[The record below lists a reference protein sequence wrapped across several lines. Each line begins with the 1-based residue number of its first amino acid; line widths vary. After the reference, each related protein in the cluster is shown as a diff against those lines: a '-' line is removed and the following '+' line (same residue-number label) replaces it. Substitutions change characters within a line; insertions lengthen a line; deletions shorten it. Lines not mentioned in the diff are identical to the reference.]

1 LAKSAVDHAGNISAV
16 VQAGFSVKSFSCIA
30 LPPPSGG
37 SGLDKKAMALAIKD
51 VGVIGAGQMGSGIAH
66 VCALA
71 GFNVSLH
78 DVAPDRIKAGIA
90 TINGNMAR
98 QVSKKVITEED
109 RKDALGRI
117 QAAESMDG
125 LANCDI
131 VIETATEQEQ
141 VKRQIF
147 HQVCAV
153 LKPEAIVATNTS
165 SISITRLASS
175 TDRPERF
182 IGIHF
187 MNPVPLME
195 LVEVIRGIATDD
207 KTFET
212 SKEFVTKL
220 GKTIAVSE
228 DFPAFIVNRVLLP
241 MINEAIYTLYE
252 GVANVEAIDT
262 AMRLGAH
269 HPMGPLELADF
280 IGLDTVL
287 SVMQMLHEGLADSK
301 YRPCPLLVKYVEA
314 GWLGRKTQRGFYDY
328 RGEKPVPTR

>member
-1 LAKSAVDHAGNISAV
+1 M
-16 VQAGFSVKSFSCIA
+16 VKIQSI
-30 LPPPSGG
+30 
-37 SGLDKKAMALAIKD
+37 
-51 VGVIGAGQMGSGIAH
+51 GVIGAGQMGNGIAH

-71 GFNVSLH
+71 GYSVLLNDIS
-78 DVAPDRIKAGIA
+78 ADRIKAGMA

-98 QVSKKVITEED
+98 QVGKKAISEDD
-109 RKDALGRI
+109 RKNALARIKPAEKYDAFSG
-117 QAAESMDG
+117 
-125 LANCDI
+125 CDL
-131 VIETATEQEQ
+131 VIETATEKEE
-141 VKRQIF
+141 VKRKILGEL
-147 HQVCAV
+147 CSS
-153 LKPEAIVATNTS
+153 LKSDAILATNTS

-187 MNPVPLME
+187 MNPVPVME
-195 LVEVIRGIATDD
+195 LVEMIRGIATEDTTFESAKAFVKQLD
-207 KTFET
+207 KT
-212 SKEFVTKL
+212 VT
-220 GKTIAVSE
+220 VSE
-228 DFPAFIVNRVLLP
+228 DFPAFIVNRILLP

-252 GVANVEAIDT
+252 GVGNVESIDT

-280 IGLDTVL
+280 IGLDTCL
-287 SVMQMLHEGLADSK
+287 SVMQVLYEGLADSK

>member
-1 LAKSAVDHAGNISAV
+1 MDW
-16 VQAGFSVKSFSCIA
+16 
-30 LPPPSGG
+30 
-37 SGLDKKAMALAIKD
+37 KKAMAVSLKK
-51 VGVIGAGQMGSGIAH
+51 VGVIGAGQMGNGIAH

-71 GFNVSLH
+71 GFDVSLY

-98 QVSKKVITEED
+98 QVGKKIISEDD
-109 RKDALGRI
+109 RKKALARI
-117 QAAESMDG
+117 QATESIDG

-131 VIETATEQEQ
+131 VIETATEQEP

-147 HQVCAV
+147 SEICAV

-207 KTFET
+207 ATFET

-252 GVANVEAIDT
+252 GVGNVEAIDT

-287 SVMQMLHEGLADSK
+287 SVMQVLHEGLADSK